1 MRNKNKMTLESAFFE
16 GFGKLCSY
24 RNIISISGESGTGKT
39 TLALNLVDHLIGV
52 EDSCIWVQA
61 SELFPKKRLYQMLE
75 NYPERLEYVN
85 ESIYVI
91 PGDSVIQSYKDQA
104 QIMEK
109 IVSMSAVLPPNLS
122 VIVID
127 NISHHLRFVVGQNN
141 NISEI
146 SRIMDEFYDTQI
158 WPLILFCKR
167 NDLILILI
175 HEVTFVPSIAMT
187 RPFFYKLYDRIKTID
202 LVLSNVI
209 NSNRKTLSILVASHE
224 WKFTYNLDQTGI
236 AIS

>member
-1 MRNKNKMTLESAFFE
+1 MRNKMTLESTFIE
-16 GFGKLCSY
+16 GIGTLCSS

-39 TLALNLVDHLIGV
+39 TLALNLVDHFLGV

-75 NYPERLEYVN
+75 NCPERLEYVN

-91 PGDSVIQSYKDQA
+91 PRDSVIHSCKEQA

-109 IVSMSAVLPPNLS
+109 IVSPTVDLPPNLS
-122 VIVID
+122 LIVID
-127 NISHHLRFVVGQNN
+127 NISHHLRFEVGQSN

-146 SRIMDEFYDTQI
+146 SRVMDEFYDYQI

-167 NDLILILI
+167 NDVILILI
-175 HEVTFVPSIAMT
+175 HEITFVPSIAKT
-187 RPFFYKLYDRIKTID
+187 RPFFYKLYDRIETID
-202 LVLSNVI
+202 LVLSNMI
-209 NSNRKTLSILVASHE
+209 NSTRKTLSILVASHE

-236 AIS
+236 VIH

>member
-1 MRNKNKMTLESAFFE
+1 MRNKLTLESAFIE
-16 GFGKLCSY
+16 GIKKLCSSQ
-24 RNIISISGESGTGKT
+24 NIISISGESGTGKT
-39 TLALNLVDHLIGV
+39 TLALNLVNRLLGD

-61 SELFPKKRLYQMLE
+61 GELFPRKRLYQMLE
-75 NYPERLEYVN
+75 NYPERLELVN

-91 PGDSVIQSYKDQA
+91 PKNRVIHSYKEQA

-109 IVSMSAVLPPNLS
+109 IVSPTADIPPNLN

-141 NISEI
+141 NISDV
-146 SRIMDEFYDTQI
+146 SRIMDEFYDYQI

-167 NDLILILI
+167 NNVILILI
-175 HEVTFVPSIAMT
+175 HEVTFVPGLAKT

-202 LVLSNVI
+202 IVLGNMI
-209 NSNRKTLSILVASHE
+209 NKTKKTLAILAADHE

-236 AIS
+236 VISK

>member
-1 MRNKNKMTLESAFFE
+1 MKNNMTLESTFIE
-16 GFGKLCSY
+16 GIEKLCSS
-24 RNIISISGESGTGKT
+24 RNIISISGKSGTGKT
-39 TLALNLVDHLIGV
+39 TLALNLVDHLIGD

-61 SELFPKKRLYQMLE
+61 GELFPKKRLYQMLE
-75 NYPERLEYVN
+75 NDSERLKYVN

-91 PGDSVIQSYKDQA
+91 PGDSVIHSYKDQA

-109 IVSMSAVLPPNLS
+109 IVSPTADLPPNLS

-127 NISHHLRFVVGQNN
+127 NISHHLRFVIGQNN

-146 SRIMDEFYDTQI
+146 SRIMDEFYGTQI
-158 WPLILFCKR
+158 WPLILFCNR
-167 NDLILILI
+167 NNIILILI
-175 HEVTFVPSIAMT
+175 HEVTYVPSLAMT

-202 LVLSNVI
+202 IVLGDMI
-209 NSNRKTLSILVASHE
+209 NSTKKTLSILVASHE

>member
-1 MRNKNKMTLESAFFE
+1 MRNKLTLESTFIE
-16 GFGKLCSY
+16 GIEKLCLSQ
-24 RNIISISGESGTGKT
+24 NIISISGESGTGKT
-39 TLALNLVDHLIGV
+39 TLALNLVDHLIG
-52 EDSCIWVQA
+52 EGDSCIWVQA
-61 SELFPKKRLYQMLE
+61 GEIFPKKRLYQILE
-75 NYPERLEYVN
+75 NCPERLELVN

-91 PGDSVIQSYKDQA
+91 PGDSVIHSYKDQA

-109 IVSMSAVLPPNLS
+109 IVSPTADLPPNLS

-127 NISHHLRFVVGQNN
+127 NISHHLRFVIGQNN
-141 NISEI
+141 NISDV
-146 SRIMDEFYDTQI
+146 SRIMDEFYGTQI

-167 NDLILILI
+167 NNVILILI

-202 LVLSNVI
+202 IVLYNMI
-209 NSNRKTLSILVASHE
+209 NSTKKTLSILVASHE

-236 AIS
+236 VIQ

>member
-1 MRNKNKMTLESAFFE
+1 MTLESAFFE
-16 GFGKLCSY
+16 GFGELCSY

-39 TLALNLVDHLIGV
+39 TLALNLVDYLIGE

-75 NYPERLEYVN
+75 NCPERLEYVN
-85 ESIYVI
+85 ESTYVI

-109 IVSMSAVLPPNLS
+109 IVSPSADIPPNLG
-122 VIVID
+122 VIVVD
-127 NISHHLRFVVGQNN
+127 NISHHLRLVVGQNS
-141 NISEI
+141 NISEV
-146 SRIMDEFYDTQI
+146 SRIMDEFYDTQV

-167 NDLILILI
+167 NNVILILI
-175 HEVTFVPSIAMT
+175 HEVTFVPSIAKT

-209 NSNRKTLSILVASHE
+209 NSTKKTLSLLVAKNE
-224 WKFTYNLDQTGI
+224 WKFTYTLDQTGI
-236 AIS
+236 VIHNY

>member
-1 MRNKNKMTLESAFFE
+1 MRDKLTLESTFIE
-16 GFGKLCSY
+16 GIEKLCSS
-24 RNIISISGESGTGKT
+24 RNIISISGKSGTGKT
-39 TLALNLVDHLIGV
+39 TLALNLVDHLIGE

-61 SELFPKKRLYQMLE
+61 SELFPKRRLYQMLE

-91 PGDSVIQSYKDQA
+91 PGDSVIHSYKDQA

-109 IVSMSAVLPPNLS
+109 IVSPTADLPPNLS

-127 NISHHLRFVVGQNN
+127 NISHHLRFVIGQNN

-146 SRIMDEFYDTQI
+146 SRVMDEFYGTQI
-158 WPLILFCKR
+158 WPLLLFCKR
-167 NDLILILI
+167 NNIILILI
-175 HEVTFVPSIAMT
+175 HEVTFVPGIAMT

-202 LVLSNVI
+202 IVLSDMI
-209 NSNRKTLSILVASHE
+209 NSTKKTLSILVASHE